1 MQFTISAEPITNY
14 KIVEA
19 EKHFTFMP
27 NQQSF
32 AGLYLSHS
40 PRISNHLLLKVIGT
54 LTQKRWQTK

>member
-1 MQFTISAEPITNY
+1 MLFIILEEQITNY

-19 EKHFTFMP
+19 EKRFTFMP
-27 NQQSF
+27 NQRSF

-40 PRISNHLLLKVIGT
+40 PQISNHLLLKVIGT